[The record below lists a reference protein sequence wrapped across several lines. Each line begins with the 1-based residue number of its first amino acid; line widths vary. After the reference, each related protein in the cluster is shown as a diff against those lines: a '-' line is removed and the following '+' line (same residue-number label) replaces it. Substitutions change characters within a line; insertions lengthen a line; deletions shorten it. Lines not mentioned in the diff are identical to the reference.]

1 MKIRHWGLNRES
13 VPRCHTTFSSLKRTR
28 NTAGRTRKLREHA
41 EIYLHMATQLSK
53 HNTAVK
59 DHREWKWT
67 APTKTDKWRLS
78 AQCMSTTRFS
88 TSSLW
93 RFDEMTSVDT
103 YRAQVSCP
111 KAGLNASPHRG
122 WEIALFANNN
132 HLAVTLRVS
141 EASEL
146 CQQSRTTI
154 RFCTEFA
161 CKVWQNPDLS
171 NPFFCQRIH
180 MDCKL
185 SLYSWYTYRSY
196 VLDTPVWLKM
206 VRVNHRHPRKKYIS
220 IKRLW
225 TM

>member
-1 MKIRHWGLNRES
+1 MPHYLFLTET
-13 VPRCHTTFSSLKRTR
+13 HTKHSGKNQKASRTR
-28 NTAGRTRKLREHA
+28 QDISAHGHTAFQAQH
-41 EIYLHMATQLSK
+41 
-53 HNTAVK
+53 TAVK

-93 RFDEMTSVDT
+93 RFDEVTSVDT

-111 KAGLNASPHRG
+111 KAGLNASPHSG
-122 WEIALFANNN
+122 WEIALFAKNN

-196 VLDTPVWLKM
+196 VLDTPIWLKM